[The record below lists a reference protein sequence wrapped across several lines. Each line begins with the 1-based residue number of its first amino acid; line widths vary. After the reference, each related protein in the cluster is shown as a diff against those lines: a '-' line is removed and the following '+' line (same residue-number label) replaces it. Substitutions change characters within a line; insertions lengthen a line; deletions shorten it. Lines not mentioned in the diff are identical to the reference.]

1 MSKTITFPNCRSHFF
16 IYVNGKLQTYTAGA
30 TVEVDDSIADIIQNH
45 IDLQPKEDP
54 NAGKSKVAQ
63 VMDRTIT
70 ELTEADLKGVTKI
83 GGGVLE
89 YCDKLTVL
97 EIPDTVTEIGMY
109 AISNCN
115 GLKSITIGEGLKS
128 IAQWA
133 FYYCENLESITLKA
147 KTPPTITG
155 ASFYDCNKLS
165 KFIVPVGSLEAYKSA
180 NNWSKYADKF
190 VEGE

>member
-16 IYVNGKLQTYTAGA
+16 IYVNGKLHTYTAGT
-30 TVEVDDSIADIIQNH
+30 TVEVEDNIAEVIQNH
-45 IDLQPKEDP
+45 IDLQPKENP

-63 VMDRTIT
+63 VMDRTVT

-89 YCDKLTVL
+89 YCNSLTVL
-97 EIPDTVTEIGMY
+97 ELPDSLTTIDMY
-109 AISNCN
+109 ALSNCG

-133 FYYCENLESITLKA
+133 FYYCDNLESITLKA

-155 ASFYDCNKLS
+155 ASFYSCDKLS
-165 KFIVPVGSLEAYKSA
+165 KIIVPVGTLEAYKSA
-180 NNWSKYADKF
+180 NNWSKFADIL
-190 VEGE
+190 VEGK